1 MKLSLLART
10 VSSKLSVSFIC
21 VTCPIT
27 VLAVTALVCLLAS
40 IAMAELPA
48 AQTSTVDWLQLGM
61 GLLGGLALFLAGL
74 EVLSNGLKQA
84 AGSTLRTV
92 LAKLT
97 VNRFLG
103 AITGA
108 FVTGILNSSS
118 VTTVLVV
125 GFVTAGVMTLAQSV
139 GVIMGANIGS
149 TVTAQILAFNIS
161 AYSLIPVAIGFF
173 MIFAGKSERIKQI
186 GMMIMG
192 LGLVFYGMGLM
203 SDGMK
208 PLRTYEPFMQILT
221 RMERPLL
228 GILAGALFTGLVQSS
243 AATVGIAIAL
253 ASEGLLTLPAGIS
266 LALGANI
273 GTCATAMLASIGK
286 PTEAVRASVVHV
298 AFNVAGVIIWLP
310 FITVLADFAIA
321 MSPAV
326 AGLEGK
332 MKLAA
337 EVPRQIANA
346 NTLFN
351 VINTLLF
358 IAFTTWFAKLA
369 ERLVPERALPAG
381 VIIEPQFLDDEALR
395 APSLALENAR
405 HEIHRAGKIMLDM
418 MGILGEA
425 LMQGNQNKLNKVS
438 QLKSEVDVLCAHI
451 LHYLGKISQSMLTSD
466 DSNTQETLINAINNI
481 KSLSTVLST
490 DTIATEKM
498 FLSGEFEQGSEE
510 TREMAEGL
518 GSGVRRAVELAVSAV
533 GNNDA
538 NAARDVLLMRQ
549 EIEELSDK
557 LFERHTRRLR
567 SDDPKYL
574 ERVRLLMNFIE
585 QLRHMY
591 IFGRRIAD
599 TLLPDEVTRASV

>member
-1 MKLSLLART
+1 
-10 VSSKLSVSFIC
+10 
-21 VTCPIT
+21 
-27 VLAVTALVCLLAS
+27 
-40 IAMAELPA
+40 
-48 AQTSTVDWLQLGM
+48 
-61 GLLGGLALFLAGL
+61 
-74 EVLSNGLKQA
+74 
-84 AGSTLRTV
+84 
-92 LAKLT
+92 
-97 VNRFLG
+97 
-103 AITGA
+103 
-108 FVTGILNSSS
+108 
-118 VTTVLVV
+118 
-125 GFVTAGVMTLAQSV
+125 
-139 GVIMGANIGS
+139 
-149 TVTAQILAFNIS
+149 
-161 AYSLIPVAIGFF
+161 
-173 MIFAGKSERIKQI
+173 
-186 GMMIMG
+186 
-192 LGLVFYGMGLM
+192 
-203 SDGMK
+203 
-208 PLRTYEPFMQILT
+208 
-221 RMERPLL
+221 
-228 GILAGALFTGLVQSS
+228 
-243 AATVGIAIAL
+243 
-253 ASEGLLTLPAGIS
+253 
-266 LALGANI
+266 
-273 GTCATAMLASIGK
+273 
-286 PTEAVRASVVHV
+286 
-298 AFNVAGVIIWLP
+298 
-310 FITVLADFAIA
+310 
-321 MSPAV
+321 
-326 AGLEGK
+326 

-405 HEIHRAGKIMLDM
+405 HEIHRTGKIMLDM

-425 LMQGNQNKLNKVS
+425 LMQGNQNKLNEVS